1 MRSGMI
7 KAKQWLV
14 TWDSRLDE
22 DCRVMAN
29 QTVPIG
35 KEFLTPTGGAIMNPP
50 LHPNCR
56 CTIVPVLKPEV
67 RRTGKSFYK
76 PTPKMIQLET
86 HYNKPIAS
94 LLKDLIQEKGSIN
107 KVADHLSQEVG
118 SITVQSLSNW
128 CRQLEVETVPKGGD
142 QSQFVLKK

>member
-7 KAKQWLV
+7 KEKQWLV

-22 DCRVMAN
+22 ECRAMAN

-35 KEFLTPTGGAIMNPP
+35 KEFISSTGGMIKNPP

-56 CTIVPVLKPEV
+56 CTIVPILKPEV

-76 PTPKMIQLET
+76 PTPKMMQLET
-86 HYNKPIAS
+86 HYKKGIVP
-94 LLKDLIQEKGSIN
+94 LLEELIQEKGSIN
-107 KVADHLSQEVG
+107 KVAEQLSKEVG

-128 CRQLEVETVPKGGD
+128 CRQLGIETAPKGGD